1 MILRKLNFFTAKI
14 LQEKFKEKDM
24 KRTTIYYAA
33 IISFL
38 CITTV
43 LAENSTNANEPNT
56 PLILKQYLLQAAL
69 NNAGLK
75 SAFENFKA
83 ATQQVPQARS
93 LPDPKFTYSYFIRE
107 VETRVGPQQHKLG
120 IMQMFPW
127 FGEIEA
133 RTDAAAAQAKAAQ
146 KIYEATKLKLFFETK
161 DAFYEY
167 AFLYRAIAIAKEN
180 LNLIQHF
187 EQVARTK
194 YATATTGHPDVVR
207 AQIELAQLDDKLK
220 SLEQLRKPHSARLDA
235 VLNRNRDDILPWPK
249 NIEHPTPSIDQKK
262 LKEILLQNN
271 PKLSVLDFQAQS
283 AKSKVELAKKKFYPD
298 LGIGIDWID
307 TGERSGVRDS
317 GTDPIVLMFSINL
330 PIWRKNYKAAQLQA
344 QANLRKITNQKVQ
357 TQNNLLARSQ
367 QALYD
372 FEDSARKNK
381 LYKDVLIPKA
391 EQLLAVSE
399 SAYRAGSI
407 DFLSLIDA
415 QRTLLA
421 YQLTYERALTDNSQ
435 KLALLEMLAGS
446 TLTNTVEN

>member
-1 MILRKLNFFTAKI
+1 MMR
-14 LQEKFKEKDM
+14 M
-24 KRTTIYYAA
+24 TIYFAA
-33 IISFL
+33 IIAFVS
-38 CITTV
+38 ITPV
-43 LAENSTNANEPNT
+43 LAETSATTNEPNT
-56 PLILKQYLLQAAL
+56 PVTLKQYLQQAAL

-75 SAFENFKA
+75 AAFENFKSA
-83 ATQQVPQARS
+83 AEQIPQARS
-93 LPDPKFTYSYFIRE
+93 LPDPKLTYSYFITE

-120 IMQMFPW
+120 IMQTFPW

-133 RTDAAAAQAKAAQ
+133 RTDAAAAQAQAAR

-167 AFLYRAIAIAKEN
+167 AFLSRAIAIAKEN

-194 YATATTGHPDVVR
+194 YATATAGHPDVVR
-207 AQIELAQLDDKLK
+207 SQIELAQLDDKVK

-235 VLNRNRDDILPWPK
+235 VLNRKRDNIPPWPQ
-249 NIEHPTPSIDQKK
+249 NIEHHTINIDQNK

-271 PKLSVLDFQAQS
+271 PELSALDLQAQS
-283 AKSKVELAKKKFYPD
+283 AKSKVKLANKKSYPD
-298 LGIGIDWID
+298 LGVGLDWID

-317 GTDPIVLMFSINL
+317 GTDPIVLMFSMNL

-344 QANLRKITNQKVQ
+344 QANLRKITSKRVQ
-357 TQNNLLARSQ
+357 AQNNLLARSQ

-372 FEDSARKNK
+372 FDDSARKIK
-381 LYKDVLIPKA
+381 LYKNVLTPKA

-435 KLALLEMLAGS
+435 KLGLLEMLAGS
-446 TLTNTVEN
+446 TLSTTVEN